1 MRLAP
6 GISIV
11 DVPPP
16 AGDGLPV
23 MDVAVFVG
31 FAERGPLDRPVAIED
46 PAQYAAVFGGALD
59 LVPRL
64 PDRRDLT
71 EPPPMQRAHLP
82 AAVASFF
89 AGGGRRCYV
98 IRVAGDAGET
108 LFPVSGL
115 RLATRCGAGHPWQL
129 AAQDFSLRSASPGAW
144 ADRHELAVRLRAVAL
159 RADDAVQRG
168 DVLRVRR
175 PAPAGIVGWLRVAV
189 PATLAGTLAAATAAD
204 WLWTPA
210 LAEVTDEAT
219 DEATN
224 NAAADAPDAASPPA
238 MAMGTGGSAGADT
251 ATNSPPPALPGS
263 PPASVDAGS
272 WLIER
277 VRVDLALRQPGGDES
292 RREDCGLSA
301 GAANLPWFEAD
312 AAGRFDDG
320 ENLAGIDWPLAGIA
334 ASALAALADGPDGDD
349 SSGSPDS
356 SGNASPLDAS
366 AGDWMLL
373 PVAGGQSFGPWRAGK
388 NDGRDALSRN
398 GLAAYTPELFA
409 DRGWQ
414 APRMTGDRHWQQPLR
429 GDRLLRWADDIR
441 FFADTPRRL
450 GGLHGALGGLRG
462 SDDAI
467 SRDATWIAV
476 PDAVHPGWQR
486 SEAPP
491 RRDGRLV
498 ATPDE
503 ACNDASATAFGS
515 CLPPPPRIPL
525 PPRFDLAALR
535 PGGEGSN
542 ALAPAD
548 AAWCIDAEALNDADA
563 AASSP
568 PGARVSFELQIAQRA
583 DFADARPLAGLAGE
597 ADESPQ
603 WQPLPGQ
610 CGCPQPPLTP
620 GPRHFAPARY
630 ALTLPAGLHFLRA
643 RSWRDGRYSAWSAAA
658 EVLVRASGWQLLAEQ
673 GGGVGESLAFA
684 VHSALLDLCAATR
697 EHFALLSLPEH
708 WDGERLAR
716 HSSALRA
723 YAASD
728 FVTAQA
734 ASFAAIHHPW
744 LLRREAASASAG
756 AGTGSAASGGTT
768 LAAKGAGELHAHPPE
783 GALLGLFAQ
792 RSRNRGA
799 WAAAGFETLAEAF
812 ALAGTVPAE
821 AIEAAFANPIE
832 VRPRGIAATRAC
844 TLSDDVDWESIGVRR
859 LFILLRRLARREGE
873 RYVFEANDLT
883 LRRSLERSFDAL
895 LQRLMQRGA
904 FRGASADESYRLRTA
919 SGTRAS
925 EEIERG
931 ECSLE
936 IRVAPSRPLRFLTLR
951 VLRAGEQ
958 LSIEEG

>member
-1 MRLAP
+1 VRLAP

-16 AGDGLPV
+16 VGDGLPV

-46 PAQYAAVFGGALD
+46 PAQYAAVFGGTLD

-64 PDRRDLT
+64 PERRDLT

-98 IRVAGDAGET
+98 IRVAGDASET
-108 LFPVSGL
+108 LFPVAGL
-115 RLATRCGAGHPWQL
+115 RLATRCGAGSPWQIS
-129 AAQDFSLRSASPGAW
+129 AQDFSLRSASPGAW

-159 RADDAVQRG
+159 RADDAVHSG
-168 DVLRVRR
+168 DVLRFRQ
-175 PAPAGIVGWLRVAV
+175 PAVAESVGWLRVAV
-189 PATLAGTLAAATAAD
+189 PATLAATLATASAAD

-210 LAEVTDEAT
+210 LAEVTDEAAN
-219 DEATN
+219 D
-224 NAAADAPDAASPPA
+224 AADDAPDAASPP
-238 MAMGTGGSAGADT
+238 
-251 ATNSPPPALPGS
+251 PAQPGS
-263 PPASVDAGS
+263 PPASVDAGN

-277 VRVDLALRQPGGDES
+277 VSVDLALRQCGGDEN
-292 RREDCGLSA
+292 RRENCGLSA

-334 ASALAALADGPDGDD
+334 ASALAALADGP
-349 SSGSPDS
+349 GSPDCS
-356 SGNASPLDAS
+356 ALPDPS
-366 AGDWMLL
+366 AGNWMLL
-373 PVAGGQSFGPWRAGK
+373 PLAIGHAFGPWRAGCY
-388 NDGRDALSRN
+388 DGRDALSRN
-398 GLAAYTPELFA
+398 GLASYTPELFA

-414 APRMTGDRHWQQPLR
+414 APRMTGNSHWQQPLR
-429 GDRLLRWADDIR
+429 GDRLLRWADDLR
-441 FFADTPRRL
+441 FFADAPRRL

-467 SRDATWIAV
+467 ARDATWIAV

-498 ATPDE
+498 ATPD
-503 ACNDASATAFGS
+503 APCSYAPSASFTN
-515 CLPPPPRIPL
+515 CVPPPPPPRIPL
-525 PPRFDLAALR
+525 PPRFDLGALR

-548 AAWCIDAEALNDADA
+548 AEWFIDADA
-563 AASSP
+563 ANDAASIP

-583 DFADARPLAGLAGE
+583 DFADAQPLPDPAGKE
-597 ADESPQ
+597 DESSESDDSPQ
-603 WQPLPGQ
+603 WQPEPGQ
-610 CGCPQPPLTP
+610 SGCPQPPVTP
-620 GPRHFAPARY
+620 GPRRFAPARY
-630 ALTLPAGLHFLRA
+630 ALKLPAGLYFLRA
-643 RSWRDGRYSAWSAAA
+643 RSWREGRYSAWSATA
-658 EVLVRASGWQLLAEQ
+658 EVLVRASGWQLLADQ
-673 GGGVGESLAFA
+673 SDSAGESLAFA

-697 EHFALLSLPEH
+697 EHFAVLSVPEH

-716 HSSALRA
+716 HSEALRA

-744 LLRREAASASAG
+744 LLRREAASGGEGGNLNRTGAGNGREAASAV
-756 AGTGSAASGGTT
+756 AGSAAGGAIWPATN
-768 LAAKGAGELHAHPPE
+768 GAGQLHAHPPE

-792 RSRNRGA
+792 RSRQRGA
-799 WAAAGFETLAEAF
+799 WAAAGLDTLAEAF

-821 AIEAAFANPIE
+821 DIEAASANPIE

-844 TLSDDVDWESIGVRR
+844 TLSDDVDWQSIGVRR

-904 FRGASADESYRLRTA
+904 FRGASAAESYRLRTA
-919 SGTRAS
+919 SGARAS